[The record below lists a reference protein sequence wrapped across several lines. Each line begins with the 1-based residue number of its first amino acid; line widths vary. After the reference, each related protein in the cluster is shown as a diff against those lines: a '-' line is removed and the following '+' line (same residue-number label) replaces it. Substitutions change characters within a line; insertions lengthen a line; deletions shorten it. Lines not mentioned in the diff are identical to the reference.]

1 MVNADPMTERVS
13 FRTGR
18 GKNRVVIADDV
29 DNRTDDLI
37 RPGAD
42 RGEHRSGVGGDL
54 VNLQVDIS
62 GADQRTERV
71 ERALPR
77 QERETPGLDDCD
89 VMVTGGLCSCIGLWR
104 VIIGGMRPTLRR
116 LRSRM
121 QPTSG
126 EAPRAVDQASLA
138 PRPRENLL
146 AGSLPHG
153 ARPRRPGLTKVTPR
167 PTSAFELIDVPIRAA
182 VGDLVLAAAITRT
195 A

>member
-13 FRTGR
+13 WRQAAAS
-18 GKNRVVIADDV
+18 RVVIADDV
-29 DNRTDDLI
+29 NNRTDDLI

-54 VNLQVDIS
+54 VNLHVDVS

-89 VMVTGGLCSCIGLWR
+89 VMVTGWVVPLYWVVASDHRGHAAH
-104 VIIGGMRPTLRR
+104 PAPPEKPDATHQRR
-116 LRSRM
+116 
-121 QPTSG
+121 T
-126 EAPRAVDQASLA
+126 PRAVDQASLA
-138 PRPRENLL
+138 QRPRENLL

-153 ARPRRPGLTKVTPR
+153 HGQGTQQPPPLGWWL
-167 PTSAFELIDVPIRAA
+167 AFDHAA
-182 VGDLVLAAAITRT
+182 VGITARTPRVDTEDDRVLC
-195 A
+195 